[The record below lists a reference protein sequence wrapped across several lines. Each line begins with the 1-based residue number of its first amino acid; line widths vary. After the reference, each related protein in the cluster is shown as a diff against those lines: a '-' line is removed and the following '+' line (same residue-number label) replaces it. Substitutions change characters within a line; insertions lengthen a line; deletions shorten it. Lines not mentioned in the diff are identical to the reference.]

1 MNTRHCVVLNLQHH
15 GHLQD
20 FRINKSQN
28 EAILYVENA
37 NVILTNFYIH
47 SWFTEMK
54 RGIIN
59 RFKAELLQVFGSQTH
74 SDSFSRNEIEVK
86 EHDNVCSSIK
96 RSILGNIE
104 SWTITYVGLQKHQY
118 PSEL

>member
-1 MNTRHCVVLNLQHH
+1 MEDNKWRYERLKKFPVLIFMKIQAKVEEEKMNTRHCVVLNLQHH

-47 SWFTEMK
+47 S
-54 RGIIN
+54 
-59 RFKAELLQVFGSQTH
+59 
-74 SDSFSRNEIEVK
+74 
-86 EHDNVCSSIK
+86 
-96 RSILGNIE
+96 
-104 SWTITYVGLQKHQY
+104 
-118 PSEL
+118 